1 MEDIDI
7 YGTHTKIIPD
17 INTLRTLEKRKSFI
31 SKKLENK
38 SDKNAYYSF
47 LVNELMALE
56 KVMNFIK
63 WIIHNSTN
71 DMVEKIIENY
81 LLDNIINNDER
92 TEAAA
97 EVEVEA
103 DEEEMVYGIFEEFF
117 NKNHLME
124 IVLSR
129 YDGINY
135 ILMESKRRKANKLM
149 WEREGKVK
157 MTLQRQ
163 EKILRKI
170 NEIKKKKKMSDLS
183 VMSQGPMRL
192 GAQ

>member
-17 INTLRTLEKRKSFI
+17 INTLRTLEKRKNFI

-38 SDKNAYYSF
+38 IDKNAYYSY
-47 LVNELMALE
+47 LVNELKALE
-56 KVMNFIK
+56 KVMNFLK
-63 WIIHNSTN
+63 WIINNSTN
-71 DMVEKIIENY
+71 DMVEKLIDNY
-81 LLDNIINNDER
+81 LLENIINNDER
-92 TEAAA
+92 MEAAA
-97 EVEVEA
+97 DTEA
-103 DEEEMVYGIFEEFF
+103 ETDEEEMVYGIFEEIF

-129 YDGINY
+129 YDGLNY
-135 ILMESKRRKANKLM
+135 IIMESKRRKANKLM

-157 MTLQRQ
+157 MTLQRL
-163 EKILRKI
+163 EKILRKV
-170 NEIKKKKKMSDLS
+170 NEIEDNVKMPDLS
-183 VMSQGPMRL
+183 RIKL